1 MTIET
6 TTKPIKKPMESPLFK
21 VDEVASYVTCSISK
35 LYIMVRNG
43 KFPPAVRIG
52 GSNRWLK
59 SEVDSWLQQ
68 QVSNRS
74 EDGAHTST
82 G

>member
-1 MTIET
+1 MTIKT
-6 TTKPIKKPMESPLFK
+6 TIKPIKNLMDSPLFK
-21 VDEVASYVTCSISK
+21 VDEVASYMTCSISK
-35 LYIMVRNG
+35 VYIMVRKG
-43 KFPPAVRIG
+43 KFPPALRIG

-59 SEVDSWLQQ
+59 SEIDSWLQQ
-68 QVSNRS
+68 QASNRS